1 MTEQLFRVKVV
12 LALTGVVLL
21 ATFFAA
27 GLWAVERFLGRPRR
41 PWERAL
47 LQLSV
52 PPFLLGVV
60 LLAWGLFIEADW
72 LEVTRHEVTTPKW
85 PTTVRRRIALVSD
98 FHVDRQSR
106 ALGELARALR
116 DAKVDVLVFTGDALN
131 AREAT
136 GLFRS
141 ALGGLPARLGRV
153 AVRGNH
159 DVTRWADVDLFGT
172 GVATELLSDA
182 PHLLDDGR
190 LAFCGAPWGAL
201 EGIEAC
207 LARAPTD
214 ALVVF
219 AYHSP
224 DLVEALAPRPD
235 LYLAGHTHGGQV
247 ALPGYGALLTFSR
260 FDKKYEAGRYQ
271 VGETT
276 LFVNRGL
283 GFEPGL
289 PRLRLFARPELTLI
303 DVVGTGRQGAE
314 RGGVQ

>member
-12 LALTGVVLL
+12 LALAALVLL
-21 ATFFAA
+21 GVLLGA
-27 GLWAVERFLGRPRR
+27 GFLGWERLGGRPRR
-41 PWERAL
+41 PLERAL
-47 LQLSV
+47 LQLSL
-52 PPFLLGVV
+52 PPFVLGVV
-60 LLAWGLFIEADW
+60 LLGWGLFIEADW
-72 LEVTRHEVTTPKW
+72 LEVTHHEVRTDKW
-85 PTTVRRRIALVSD
+85 PTTVRRRLALVSD

-106 ALGELARALR
+106 ALGELARVLR
-116 DAKVDVLVFTGDALN
+116 DAKVDVLVFAGDALN
-131 AREAT
+131 DREAT
-136 GLFRS
+136 ALFRAS
-141 ALGGLPARLGRV
+141 LGGLPARLGRV

-159 DVTRWADVDLFGT
+159 DTTRWADVDLFGA

-201 EGIEAC
+201 EGVERC
-207 LARAPTD
+207 LERAPAG

-224 DLVEALAPRPD
+224 DLVEVVSPRPD
-235 LYLAGHTHGGQV
+235 LYLAGHTHGGQI
-247 ALPGYGALLTFSR
+247 ALPGYGALITMSR
-260 FDKKYEAGRYQ
+260 FDKKYESGRKQ
-271 VGETT
+271 VGDTT

-303 DVVGTGRQGAE
+303 DVVGTAAK
-314 RGGVQ
+314 